1 MSKDKTAI
9 IWNLNTGEML
19 FKLVGHIYAINSL
32 GISPDNKKVVTGS
45 DDALAIIWDMN
56 TG

>member
-19 FKLVGHIYAINSL
+19 FKLEGHNYPIYSL
-32 GISPDNKKVVTGS
+32 GISPDNKKLVTGS
-45 DDALAIIWDMN
+45 GDALAIIWDIN